1 MSRREPLLPLY
12 FPWTDGEH
20 RALSLRDFL
29 FSRSFSIV
37 YITSIILIPYFFGF
51 SRWGAITPSK
61 LFSEPHEYL
70 LSFFTVPFVHY
81 GTEHITQVTIAFIIF
96 CQSFENRAGS
106 KETAILF
113 FATIAFTGLAM
124 GLFTNV
130 GNSLSP
136 GTELFSHAMGRSW
149 MGGSIGFFGIIG
161 AMSHYSRKKW
171 LIPVILVSFE
181 YWNHFENGMNE
192 YINMGHLCSALF
204 GFVAWGLYLKHV
216 TSIDVDE
223 KNKPTSPEG

>member
-1 MSRREPLLPLY
+1 
-12 FPWTDGEH
+12 
-20 RALSLRDFL
+20 
-29 FSRSFSIV
+29 
-37 YITSIILIPYFFGF
+37 
-51 SRWGAITPSK
+51 
-61 LFSEPHEYL
+61 
-70 LSFFTVPFVHY
+70 
-81 GTEHITQVTIAFIIF
+81 
-96 CQSFENRAGS
+96 
-106 KETAILF
+106 
-113 FATIAFTGLAM
+113 
-124 GLFTNV
+124 
-130 GNSLSP
+130 
-136 GTELFSHAMGRSW
+136 

-223 KNKPTSPEG
+223 KNKPTALEG